1 MHSTGCQCLC
11 LLSSLFPLMSLLPPP
26 FCSPRLSTDV
36 AKWTQ
41 LANQP
46 ASTVG
51 LLCEWVDCLD
61 FSRFRFT
68 CLFYQCSVRGWL
80 VGNNRLPIHITHP
93 NIVLICHHECSGP
106 QFCQVSHPKYVC
118 RLKHRQF
125 VSWSVEKR
133 VCFSSPVQ
141 WISPLY
147 MCFLTYCSSILSV
160 CWDFTFF
167 HTVSVLLTQVDQ
179 KS

>member
-1 MHSTGCQCLC
+1 
-11 LLSSLFPLMSLLPPP
+11 MSLLPPP

-51 LLCEWVDCLD
+51 LLCEWVGCLD

-68 CLFYQCSVRGWL
+68 RLFYQCSARGWL

-147 MCFLTYCSSILSV
+147 TFPLLL
-160 CWDFTFF
+160 FF
-167 HTVSVLLTQVDQ
+167 HLKCLLGFHFFPYRICLASTSGSEIIELFLLAWL
-179 KS
+179 KKCR